1 MKKVISPISGQSKY
15 LLIENSEIVSEV
27 AVSKDLKESLKLSAG
42 KAGTLIVKN
51 LPGTILNREN
61 QNGRIYST
69 EVLAQAIKE
78 ARPLFETK
86 QLLSQACEHPEGS
99 FVSPTTASH
108 VVTNAYIKKNVNLIV
123 DGEQGRF
130 DMLFMDIEVLNTEE
144 GKNLRALLEA
154 ECSVGT
160 SIRGVGDMEGKYVK
174 NYEIL
179 GIDFVG
185 NPSSSTFTRMPISES
200 VKLEMKDERALKE
213 MFNVTTSS
221 TNVVRD
227 LDQAANIQQQL
238 EGIGYGTVTKTSTK
252 VDQETDPKT
261 GAQTSI
267 TTLEAETSDEVSD
280 LDQALY
286 MAKNA
291 MLNGVVH
298 VDSITIE
305 NIDEEKNESVG
316 QATYKSTP
324 VLKEDDEEERP
335 YHYEKRLTKTLE
347 IDCAPGGIRPGEVLE
362 RVSEGTK
369 LQPKEPNG
377 MAFGNWIWHYDEM
390 DDESWE
396 EAKKIIF
403 PRLKEAYEQGVIR
416 YAHMA
421 IDDDLVKVYDDEQP
435 KESMD
440 YVPEKT
446 ALKEK
451 PTVTEAKKEEDDP
464 NLGKKF
470 VLHTDRG
477 FVTFDK
483 NAIDFTEKPEDA
495 LHFTEGKE
503 ESGMVSM
510 SKVTEIL
517 DAMGIFEVE
526 KYFQR
531 SKVNLSAKE
540 PTENEQKEGL
550 VGKNENATDTS
561 LNEEN
566 GTNTRFL
573 AKVTLDTKSGTT
585 TEEIP
590 VSGVE
595 KDAIKNEVG
604 NLYNMKAQANDVNN
618 VSIQVVDTVSSK
630 SYSFDPQSQKFTP
643 IETQMEEA
651 LNKPFED
658 DKTITRDDD
667 TLSVE
672 VDDGIVVSKKFD
684 TPLQADVAKTGIEQG
699 EIDSELLYKEDAE
712 DFEEPVECIF
722 CKETFEKADCKKEKD
737 LGYLCDQCIRAIEAK
752 EGDILEFEEDVM
764 DEKLFQQATQPSDEF
779 TTTSLQEENT
789 DVLVTLK
796 NIRYD
801 FDQILNDV
809 DLDEPGE
816 VQDLIDALP
825 DPWTV
830 RLHDIDLA
838 AADNFDQLHQIVIE
852 KANAQLPWGIFDAN
866 IEKVEE
872 ADTGL
877 MIYDAN
883 WKEHTPTVEENAL
896 EKVYMETDKFVV
908 TQDILDVLKSVTD
921 KAVLKLVD
929 QYENGLINGFT
940 LLSKALEEL
949 ENQ

>member
-42 KAGTLIVKN
+42 KAGTLVVKN

-200 VKLEMKDERALKE
+200 VKLEMKDERTLKE

-305 NIDEEKNESVG
+305 NIDEEKNEAV
-316 QATYKSTP
+316 
-324 VLKEDDEEERP
+324 
-335 YHYEKRLTKTLE
+335 
-347 IDCAPGGIRPGEVLE
+347 
-362 RVSEGTK
+362 
-369 LQPKEPNG
+369 
-377 MAFGNWIWHYDEM
+377 
-390 DDESWE
+390 
-396 EAKKIIF
+396 EA
-403 PRLKEAYEQGVIR
+403 
-416 YAHMA
+416 
-421 IDDDLVKVYDDEQP
+421 
-435 KESMD
+435 D

-446 ALKEK
+446 ELKEK

-531 SKVNLSAKE
+531 NKINLSTKE
-540 PTENEQKEGL
+540 PTEDEKKEGL
-550 VGKNENATDTS
+550 VGDVNVTVGDVGFMGGAGSVGKNENAADTS

-573 AKVTLDTKSGTT
+573 AKVTLDTKSGIT

-595 KDAIKNEVG
+595 KEAIKNEVG
-604 NLYNMKAQANDVNN
+604 NLYNMKAQANDVNS
-618 VSIQVVDTVSSK
+618 VSIQVVDTISGK
-630 SYSFDPQSQKFTP
+630 TYSFDPQNQKFTP
-643 IETQMEEA
+643 IENQMEEA
-651 LNKPFED
+651 FED
-658 DKTITRDDD
+658 TDDTIEVDGDKVKTILDKDISIEKD
-667 TLSVE
+667 
-672 VDDGIVVSKKFD
+672 FD
-684 TPLQADVAKTGIEQG
+684 SPLQAQIAASAVEQG
-699 EIDSELLYKEDAE
+699 QVDPKVLVPEAADEEATE
-712 DFEEPVECIF
+712 DFEDPVKCVLCDEI
-722 CKETFEKADCKKEKD
+722 FEKIDCKKEKD

-752 EGDILEFEEDVM
+752 EGDVLEFEEDVM
-764 DEKLFQQATQPSDEF
+764 DEKLFQQVTQPSDEF
-779 TTTSLQEENT
+779 TTASLQEENT

-796 NIRYD
+796 NIQYD
-801 FDQILNDV
+801 FDAILNDV

-816 VQDLIDALP
+816 AQDLIDALP

-838 AADNFDQLHQIVIE
+838 TADNFDQLHQMIIE

-883 WKEHTPTVEENAL
+883 QKEHTPTVEENAL
-896 EKVYMETDKFVV
+896 EKVYTETDKFVV

-921 KAVLKLVD
+921 KAVLNLVD

>member
-108 VVTNAYIKKNVNLIV
+108 VVTNAYIKKNVNLVV

-130 DMLFMDIEVLNTEE
+130 DMLFMDIEVLNTDE

-185 NPSSSTFTRMPISES
+185 NPSSSTFTRMPVSES
-200 VKLEMKDERALKE
+200 AKLEMKDERDLKE
-213 MFNVTTSS
+213 TFNVTTSS

-305 NIDEEKNESVG
+305 NIDEEKNEAV
-316 QATYKSTP
+316 
-324 VLKEDDEEERP
+324 
-335 YHYEKRLTKTLE
+335 
-347 IDCAPGGIRPGEVLE
+347 
-362 RVSEGTK
+362 
-369 LQPKEPNG
+369 
-377 MAFGNWIWHYDEM
+377 
-390 DDESWE
+390 
-396 EAKKIIF
+396 EA
-403 PRLKEAYEQGVIR
+403 
-416 YAHMA
+416 
-421 IDDDLVKVYDDEQP
+421 
-435 KESMD
+435 D

-446 ALKEK
+446 TLKEK

-483 NAIDFTEKPEDA
+483 NAIDFTENPEDA

-531 SKVNLSAKE
+531 NKVNLSAKE
-540 PTENEQKEGL
+540 PTEDEQKEGL
-550 VGKNENATDTS
+550 VGDVNVTVGDVGFMGGAGSVGKNENTTDTS

-573 AKVTLDTKSGTT
+573 AKVTLETKSGTK

-590 VSGVE
+590 VSAVDKE
-595 KDAIKNEVG
+595 AVKNEVG
-604 NLYNMKAQANDVNN
+604 NLYNMKIQANDVNTAA
-618 VSIQVVDTVSSK
+618 IQVVDTVTGK
-630 SYSFDPQSQKFTP
+630 PYLFDPQTQKFTP
-643 IETQMEEA
+643 IETQIEEA
-651 LNKPFED
+651 IDDED
-658 DKTITRDDD
+658 V
-667 TLSVE
+667 VE
-672 VDDGIVVSKKFD
+672 VDGDKVTTVLGDDITLEKDFD
-684 TPLQADVAKTGIEQG
+684 SPLQAQIAASAVEQG
-699 EIDSELLYKEDAE
+699 QVDPKVLVPEAADDEDVVICHKCEDQIDADQVYTLQGN
-712 DFEEPVECIF
+712 IF
-722 CKETFEKADCKKEKD
+722 CPDCYMQVTGDVMKEEYDDSGFEDPVICSWCKDMFEKLDCKKEKD
-737 LGYLCDQCIRAIEAK
+737 MGWLCDQCQRALESRGV
-752 EGDILEFEEDVM
+752 ELEFEEDVM
-764 DEKLFQQATQPSDEF
+764 DEKLFQQTTQPSDEF
-779 TTTSLQEENT
+779 ETETLQEEDST
-789 DVLVTLK
+789 ADFIVTFRDIHYAFERIFA
-796 NIRYD
+796 NM
-801 FDQILNDV
+801 
-809 DLDEPGE
+809 DLESPE
-816 VQDLIDALP
+816 EAEELINALP

-830 RLHDIDLA
+830 RVNGVDVKKLENASNNQEMASVILRA
-838 AADNFDQLHQIVIE
+838 ANRHLPYTILNATVSKIE
-852 KANAQLPWGIFDAN
+852 HPDFGF
-866 IEKVEE
+866 
-872 ADTGL
+872 L
-877 MIYDAN
+877 MYDEN
-883 WKEHTPTVEENAL
+883 WKEHTPTVEEKAL
-896 EKVYMETDKFVV
+896 EKVYTETDKFVI

-940 LLSKALEEL
+940 LLYKALEEL

>member
-108 VVTNAYIKKNVNLIV
+108 VVTNAYIKKNVNLVV

-200 VKLEMKDERALKE
+200 AKLEMKDERALKE
-213 MFNVTTSS
+213 TFNVTTSS

-305 NIDEEKNESVG
+305 NIDEEKNEAV
-316 QATYKSTP
+316 
-324 VLKEDDEEERP
+324 
-335 YHYEKRLTKTLE
+335 
-347 IDCAPGGIRPGEVLE
+347 
-362 RVSEGTK
+362 
-369 LQPKEPNG
+369 
-377 MAFGNWIWHYDEM
+377 
-390 DDESWE
+390 
-396 EAKKIIF
+396 EA
-403 PRLKEAYEQGVIR
+403 
-416 YAHMA
+416 
-421 IDDDLVKVYDDEQP
+421 
-435 KESMD
+435 D

-446 ALKEK
+446 TLKEK

-477 FVTFDK
+477 FVTYDK
-483 NAIDFTEKPEDA
+483 NAIDFTENPEDA

-503 ESGMVSM
+503 ENGMVSM

-531 SKVNLSAKE
+531 NKINLSAKE
-540 PTENEQKEGL
+540 PTEDEQKEGL
-550 VGKNENATDTS
+550 VGDVNVTVGDVGFMGGAGSVGKNENTTDTS

-573 AKVTLDTKSGTT
+573 AKVTLETKSGTK

-590 VSGVE
+590 VSAVDKE
-595 KDAIKNEVG
+595 AVKNEVG
-604 NLYNMKAQANDVNN
+604 NLYNMKIQANDVNTAT
-618 VSIQVVDTVSSK
+618 IQVVDTVTGK
-630 SYSFDPQSQKFTP
+630 PYSFDPQNQKFTP

-651 LNKPFED
+651 IDDED
-658 DKTITRDDD
+658 V
-667 TLSVE
+667 VE
-672 VDDGIVVSKKFD
+672 VDGDKVTTILGDDITLEKDFD
-684 TPLQADVAKTGIEQG
+684 SPLQAQVAASAAEQG
-699 EIDSELLYKEDAE
+699 QIDPKVLVPEAADDEDDDDDGTVICYQCEKQIEADQAYKLGDG
-712 DFEEPVECIF
+712 IF
-722 CKETFEKADCKKEKD
+722 CPSCFLQITGDVMKEEYDDSGFEDPVICSWCKDLFEKLDCKKEKD
-737 LGYLCDQCIRAIEAK
+737 MGWLCDQCQRALESRGV
-752 EGDILEFEEDVM
+752 ELEFEEDVM
-764 DEKLFQQATQPSDEF
+764 DEKLFQQTTQPSDEF
-779 TTTSLQEENT
+779 ETATLQEEEDST
-789 DVLVTLK
+789 ADFIVTLRD
-796 NIRYD
+796 IHYD
-801 FDQILNDV
+801 FDQILANT
-809 DLDEPGE
+809 DLKSPEE
-816 VQDLIDALP
+816 AEELIDALP

-830 RLHDIDLA
+830 RVNNVDIKKLENSSNNQEMAYVILQA
-838 AADNFDQLHQIVIE
+838 ANQHLPYTILSATVSKIE
-852 KANAQLPWGIFDAN
+852 HPDFGF
-866 IEKVEE
+866 
-872 ADTGL
+872 L
-877 MIYDAN
+877 MYDEN
-883 WKEHTPTVEENAL
+883 WKKHTPTVEEKAL
-896 EKVYMETDKFVV
+896 EKVYKETDKFVI

-940 LLSKALEEL
+940 LLYKALEEL